1 LAFVPALVMA
11 FLIQFFMGWALAM
24 AAFWTTRISAIN
36 RIYFLG
42 KLFLAGQLSP
52 LVLLPEWLQTAAS
65 ISPFRWMLSFPVE
78 LLLGRV
84 EGTAV
89 YTGLLAQFIWVTLS
103 LLAVKTIWRAGVRR
117 YSAFGS

>member
-1 LAFVPALVMA
+1 
-11 FLIQFFMGWALAM
+11 
-24 AAFWTTRISAIN
+24 
-36 RIYFLG
+36 LG

-52 LVLLPEWLQTAAS
+52 LSLLPAWLQTAAS

-84 EGTAV
+84 AGTAV
-89 YTGLLAQFIWVTLS
+89 YTGLLAQIVWVTLS
-103 LLAVKTIWRAGVRR
+103 LLAVRTIWRAGIRR